1 MKIFL
6 CILISKK
13 NQRFLHLLIESFNSL
28 KINLNY
34 KLNVIFII
42 QKKNIFFEKFVKKKL
57 SKNIKY
63 KIIKSS
69 KNSIP
74 YSRNLYL
81 NYIRKKTFKYGGFLD
96 DDCTIEKSWLVNMI
110 KFIRKN
116 KCDIVGGPQ
125 RHVTKKKKFKI
136 FFNLI
141 EPKRENRRIVDWIAT
156 NNSFF
161 SSKVIKNNQ
170 IYFDEQLTNYGG
182 SDQLFFKLLSKKDYV
197 IRWNS
202 NSIVYEN
209 YQSNREKNKWF
220 FKRNLRYGYSGNII
234 DFKIYGSFLGLI
246 VILLKIIFLITK
258 SLIFICIPLNYNYL
272 KSYFYLVR
280 AFGRIAGIFNYN
292 PKKYI

>member
-13 NQRFLHLLIESFNSL
+13 NHKFLHLLLKSLNSL
-28 KINLNY
+28 KINFNH
-34 KLNVIFII
+34 KLNIIFII
-42 QKKNIFFEKFVKKKL
+42 QKKDFFLKKFVKKKL

-81 NYIRKKTFKYGGFLD
+81 NYIRKKKFKYGGFLD
-96 DDCTIEKSWLVNMI
+96 DDCTLDENWLINMI
-110 KFIRKN
+110 KFININ
-116 KCDIVGGPQ
+116 KCDIIGGPQ
-125 RHVTKKKKFKI
+125 RHIVKKKKFKI
-136 FFNLI
+136 FFDLI
-141 EPKRENRRIVDWIAT
+141 EPKRENGRIVDWIAT

-161 SSKVIKNNQ
+161 NSRAIKNNQ
-170 IYFDEQLTNYGG
+170 IIFDELLTSYGG
-182 SDQLFFKLLSKKDYV
+182 SDQLFFKLLSKKNYV

-209 YQSNREKNKWF
+209 YQPNREKNKWF
-220 FKRNLRYGYSGNII
+220 FQRNLRYGYSGNII
-234 DFKIYGSFLGLI
+234 DFKIYGGPI
-246 VILLKIIFLITK
+246 GIIIILLKIIFLMIQ
-258 SLIFICIPLNYNYL
+258 SLTFLCIPLNYNYL
-272 KSYFYLVR
+272 KSYFSLVR
-280 AFGRIAGIFNYN
+280 VLGRIIGLFNYN

>member
-13 NQRFLHLLIESFNSL
+13 NEKFLYLLLESLNSL
-28 KINLNY
+28 KINFIY
-34 KLNVIFII
+34 KLNIIFII
-42 QKKNIFFEKFVKKKL
+42 QKKNIFFEKFVKKNL
-57 SKNIKY
+57 SKKLKY

-96 DDCTIEKSWLVNMI
+96 DDCIIDKSWLINMI
-110 KFIRKN
+110 KFININ

-125 RHVTKKKKFKI
+125 RHMINQKKFKI
-136 FFNLI
+136 YFDLI
-141 EPKRENRRIVDWIAT
+141 EPKRENGKVVDWIAT

-161 SSKVIKNNQ
+161 KSKVIQNNQ
-170 IYFDEQLTNYGG
+170 ISFDEKLSNYGG
-182 SDQLFFKLLSKKDYV
+182 SDQLFFKLLSKEKYV

-209 YQSNREKNKWF
+209 YQANREKIKWF

-234 DFKIYGSFLGLI
+234 DLKFMVGL
-246 VILLKIIFLITK
+246 
-258 SLIFICIPLNYNYL
+258 
-272 KSYFYLVR
+272 
-280 AFGRIAGIFNYN
+280 
-292 PKKYI
+292 